1 MAHSCG
7 ATSLLQQPMGMKSL
21 KYCQLEWLRFKINT
35 LIVDMMDTQIF
46 SDNGSDKTKQNTTS
60 KKDLIKPDY

>member
-1 MAHSCG
+1 
-7 ATSLLQQPMGMKSL
+7 MGMKSL